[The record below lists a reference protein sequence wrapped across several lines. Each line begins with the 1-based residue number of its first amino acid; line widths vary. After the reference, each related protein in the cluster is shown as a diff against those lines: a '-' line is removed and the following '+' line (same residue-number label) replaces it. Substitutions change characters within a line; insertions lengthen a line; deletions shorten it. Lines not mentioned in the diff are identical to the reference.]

1 MAGAAAGGAGGAA
14 ALPALLPALPFP
26 PEQLAVPGSV
36 RLLHL
41 FEARYLAL
49 LEECQRQPSSPGR
62 PRPLLVHLSV
72 AEAKDPMGNA
82 GWEVQRESCLLCE
95 LLDFRQ
101 VDLGVL
107 ATVRAVEQVYV
118 EEVEGDE
125 VYLQA
130 LTTPVVR
137 EAGRSGRAGEE
148 GDLKEGD
155 LAEQASRVRAVLG
168 DVLDLSRKLVDT
180 GVPAP
185 AEAGGLS
192 PEELPDEIRDELL
205 VKSGGPAGEALRDLP
220 LAQALNWA
228 EDAGGGAGGELE
240 GMSRLGWAALQPCP
254 GASAEETEDLVLR
267 RMFSLEAETLGERL
281 DLSYEYAEECRSRL
295 AAKVALVSLKL

>member
-1 MAGAAAGGAGGAA
+1 M
-14 ALPALLPALPFP
+14 
-26 PEQLAVPGSV
+26 GS
-36 RLLHL
+36 
-41 FEARYLAL
+41 
-49 LEECQRQPSSPGR
+49 
-62 PRPLLVHLSV
+62 
-72 AEAKDPMGNA
+72 A

-137 EAGRSGRAGEE
+137 KAGCSGRAGER
-148 GDLKEGD
+148 GD

-205 VKSGGPAGEALRDLP
+205 VRGGGPAGEALRDLP
-220 LAQALNWA
+220 LAQALVWA
-228 EDAGGGAGGELE
+228 DDAGGGTGGELE
-240 GMSRLGWAALQPCP
+240 GVSRLGWAALQPCP

-281 DLSYEYAEECRSRL
+281 DLSYDYAEECRSRL
-295 AAKVALVSLKL
+295 AAKVALVSLEL